1 MCAWN
6 AYKSP
11 YPIIFHKINEITLQ
25 IKIICSQLSARNQCA
40 LNAHF
45 ALHTCRATP

>member
-25 IKIICSQLSARNQCA
+25 IKIICSQLSARKI
-40 LNAHF
+40 NAHF
-45 ALHTCRATP
+45 ALPTSRATP

>member
-25 IKIICSQLSARNQCA
+25 IKIICSQLSARKIVESNSKCKI
-40 LNAHF
+40 
-45 ALHTCRATP
+45 RESV